1 LESRLTEYISKE
13 KNKAIDD
20 LAYDEGLDVEAIR
33 EFFKEYDYLQRE
45 KPEIIQ
51 DAILQKRV
59 GLKERKS
66 IFTRVMS
73 KLRAIIDTFSWE

>member
-1 LESRLTEYISKE
+1 LS
-13 KNKAIDD
+13 D
-20 LAYDEGLDVEAIR
+20 
-33 EFFKEYDYLQRE
+33 
-45 KPEIIQ
+45 IIQ
-51 DAILQKRV
+51 YAILQMRV